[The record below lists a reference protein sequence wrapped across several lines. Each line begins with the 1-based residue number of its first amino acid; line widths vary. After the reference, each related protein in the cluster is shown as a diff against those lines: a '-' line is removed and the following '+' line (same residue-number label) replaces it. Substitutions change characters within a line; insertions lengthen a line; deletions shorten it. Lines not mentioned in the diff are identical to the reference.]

1 MRFYKHLYVSESME
15 KKKGKI
21 IRRLKAGK
29 FSLSCYVIALTE
41 NPANQLEFYDAAF
54 LLQKNYKKDTLFVVG
69 LAGCYEEA
77 LELVRQ
83 ISEDTY
89 KKRNDVNIRKFV
101 MEEQGSQS

>member
-1 MRFYKHLYVSESME
+1 MRFYKYLYVSDSME
-15 KKKGKI
+15 KKKEKI

-29 FSLSCYVIALTE
+29 FNLSCYVIALAK
-41 NPANQLEFYDAAF
+41 NPVNQLEFYDSAF
-54 LLQKNYKKDTLFVVG
+54 LLQKNYKKDHIFVVG

-77 LELVRQ
+77 LELVKQ

-101 MEEQGSQS
+101 IEEQESQN